1 MPPLSAGVSGYRP
14 ETTYS
19 ISSDAA
25 SDHQVSRGA
34 IKVHIGSAAVF
45 LQSTSLPNKCLLRWV
60 SMGRLISKFLHH
72 VLPGVVRPLHVLWN
86 EIIGFLF
93 LVLAAMAV
101 PSLIRTVRAFEGD
114 AEGLFRI
121 VLTVLFALVMVYFG
135 VASFLRARKISRS

>member
-1 MPPLSAGVSGYRP
+1 
-14 ETTYS
+14 
-19 ISSDAA
+19 
-25 SDHQVSRGA
+25 
-34 IKVHIGSAAVF
+34 
-45 LQSTSLPNKCLLRWV
+45 
-60 SMGRLISKFLHH
+60 MGRLISKFLHH

-93 LVLAAMAV
+93 LVLAALAV
-101 PSLIRTVRAFEGD
+101 PSLIRTVA

>member
-1 MPPLSAGVSGYRP
+1 MPRLTIR
-14 ETTYS
+14 
-19 ISSDAA
+19 
-25 SDHQVSRGA
+25 
-34 IKVHIGSAAVF
+34 F
-45 LQSTSLPNKCLLRWV
+45 LQAFLRFISALSRYFAEHFAARTERLLRWV
-60 SMGRLISKFLHH
+60 AMGRLISKFLQH

-93 LVLAAMAV
+93 LVLAGLAV
-101 PSLIRTVRAFEGD
+101 PSLIRTVRAFEKD